1 MGCWSSGLGWG
12 ASTVADILA
21 GMLKPD
27 YEQRVS
33 KAPGVLTRLS
43 SVMVDGLDTAGGGFG
58 WWHGYT
64 EARRIGLIS
73 EYLPTTGRDT

>member
-1 MGCWSSGLGWG
+1 M
-12 ASTVADILA
+12 LA

-27 YEQRVS
+27 YGQRVS
-33 KAPGVLTRLS
+33 KTTGVLTRLVA
-43 SVMVDGLDTAGGGFG
+43 VMVDDLDTAAGGFG

-64 EARRIGLIS
+64 EARRIGSIT